1 MPAARFWLDT
11 AQPAMRLALCVPRL
25 ERAIG
30 VIYRPQG
37 EQFDDPSGPH
47 PSAGA
52 ARAHLALGR
61 EPPETFPSGF

>member
-11 AQPAMRLALCVPRL
+11 AQPAMRSALCVPRL

-30 VIYRPQG
+30 VIYRPQSERGSNDFHARLG

-47 PSAGA
+47 PSA
-52 ARAHLALGR
+52 
-61 EPPETFPSGF
+61 